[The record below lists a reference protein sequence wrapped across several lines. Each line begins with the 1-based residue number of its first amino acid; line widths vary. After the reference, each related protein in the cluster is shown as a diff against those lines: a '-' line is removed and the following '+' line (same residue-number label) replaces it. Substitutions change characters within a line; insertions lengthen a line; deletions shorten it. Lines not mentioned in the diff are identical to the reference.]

1 MILNEKF
8 FNERFV
14 KGIHWPEPPSYKDH
28 TDLLLGKYNP
38 DIEHS
43 YWKLWQEWRYWIKKD
58 KLYLNEVESNDKLPE
73 PDPFKVTHVPIKW
86 KSEVVSEFPQ

>member
-1 MILNEKF
+1 MNWLWETGDGKSLEGLKNQRKLDKMILNEKF

-14 KGIHWPEPPSYKDH
+14 KGIHWPEPPSYKEH

-43 YWKLWQEWRYWIKKD
+43 YWKLWQERKYWIKKD
-58 KLYLNEVESNDKLPE
+58 KLYLNEVESNDK
-73 PDPFKVTHVPIKW
+73 
-86 KSEVVSEFPQ
+86 